1 MATTAKPRIL
11 IVLTCW
17 VMLALLCACGGKGRG
32 GDVSRNVS
40 PALANIDSMMW
51 RQPDSAFLR
60 LQEFAGSPEAD
71 SLSEFDGHYFQLL
84 LSELLYKNDYSQS
97 NREELLRAVVYFDS
111 LENEK
116 PFLVARAHYIKGVG
130 YYETDSVVEACG
142 EYLKALEIM
151 EGNYNEMEL
160 IGMKATLAAISSTH
174 LEQLYSDFYL
184 HEQALYF
191 GELALGYYN
200 MYDAEPWHVAWVLD
214 EIGMQ
219 YDMMDMNDSA
229 DFYYHKGLLTLP
241 DTNNL
246 AYRDIKTHLAYLSYK
261 KDDSHETALRQL
273 YILANLSE
281 SEREKLTRQSLIG
294 EIYYRD
300 ALLDSAWL
308 YLNKVYVGTNNV
320 STKKQVAEWLVEICK
335 TQGKNLESFEYAS
348 FLVPFANLEEN
359 QSAVKSSLS
368 KLYKDYAMTR
378 TERRHRME
386 KNKAMKVSYVILG
399 GLLTVML
406 IISVVY
412 CFNKTKKK
420 RLEAQIIE
428 ERYSHETQQKALSG
442 KLKKSNEA
450 LLEKT
455 KELKLLSE
463 QVSFEKPRKEKDY
476 NSYLENP
483 ICRDILTT
491 VDNGRFKSKID
502 FSVYK
507 KHALQKNQIQ
517 ALRAAAD
524 ETMGDFTVRIK
535 KRFPKL
541 TDEDVTYCCLYLLG
555 ISEADISA
563 LMQKAYPTVCERRRK
578 IKRIIG
584 EPDNMV
590 VALQKI

>member
-1 MATTAKPRIL
+1 MVTTAKPRIL
-11 IVLTCW
+11 LVLTCW
-17 VMLALLCACGGKGRG
+17 VMLALLCACGGEGRG
-32 GDVSRNVS
+32 GDVSGNVS
-40 PALANIDSMMW
+40 TALCEIDSMMW

-60 LQEFAGSPEAD
+60 LREFAGSPEAD

-97 NREELLRAVVYFDS
+97 NREELLRAVAYFDS
-111 LENEK
+111 LESK
-116 PFLVARAHYIKGVG
+116 IPFLDARAHYIKGVG
-130 YYETDSVVEACG
+130 YYETDSVVETCG

-151 EGNYNEMEL
+151 EENYKEMEL
-160 IGMKATLAAISSTH
+160 IGVKAKLAAISSTH

-214 EIGMQ
+214 EMGVQ
-219 YDMMDMNDSA
+219 YDMMDFDDSA
-229 DFYYHKGLLTLP
+229 YYYYKKVLLCLP

-246 AYRDIKTHLAYLSYK
+246 AFRDTKSQLALLSYK
-261 KDDSHETALRQL
+261 KGESAETVLHQLR
-273 YILANLSE
+273 ILSNLSE
-281 SEREKLTRQSLIG
+281 SEREILARQSVMG
-294 EIYYRD
+294 EIYYRE
-300 ALLDSAWL
+300 ALYDSAWL
-308 YLNKVYVGTNNV
+308 LLNEVFHKTNNIEL
-320 STKKQVAEWLVEICK
+320 KKQDAEWLVDICK
-335 TQGKNLESFEYAS
+335 NQGKNLESFEYAD

-378 TERRHRME
+378 AERRHRIE

-399 GLLTVML
+399 GLLAVML
-406 IISVVY
+406 IISIVY
-412 CFNKTKKK
+412 CINKTKKK

-450 LLEKT
+450 LLEKAE
-455 KELKLLSE
+455 ELKLLSE

-507 KHALQKNQIQ
+507 EHALQKNQIQ

-524 ETMGDFTVRIK
+524 ETMSDFTVRIK

-584 EPDNMV
+584 EPGNMV